1 MSNDAENNGRP
12 VPEVLEKPQRRRFTA
27 EYKMRIIEE
36 ADGCTDIGQVGELLR
51 REGLYASHLSN
62 WRRLRKRGSLAS
74 LKEKKRGRKRK
85 QSDAA
90 TLELKRLQRE
100 NQRLTE
106 RLRQAETI
114 IDVQKKVCEMLG
126 IATPQNETD
135 SDE

>member
-1 MSNDAENNGRP
+1 MSNDAENNDRP
-12 VPEVLEKPQRRRFTA
+12 VPEVQEKPVRRRFTA

-36 ADGCTDIGQVGELLR
+36 ASVCTDKGQIGELLR

-62 WRRLRKRGSLAS
+62 WRRLRKKGSLAS

-85 QSDAA
+85 PNDVA
-90 TLELKRLQRE
+90 TQELKRLQRE
-100 NQRLTE
+100 NRRLTE
-106 RLRQAETI
+106 RLRRAETI
-114 IDVQKKVCEMLG
+114 IGVQKKVCEMLG

>member
-1 MSNDAENNGRP
+1 MSNDAENSGRP
-12 VPEVLEKPQRRRFTA
+12 APEVQEKPERRRFTA

-36 ADGCTDIGQVGELLR
+36 ANGCTDKGQVGELLR
-51 REGLYASHLSN
+51 REGLYSSHLSN
-62 WRRLRKRGSLAS
+62 WRRLREQGSLAS

-85 QSDAA
+85 PNDAA
-90 TLELKRLQRE
+90 TQELKRLQRE

-126 IATPQNETD
+126 IATPQNETE

>member
-12 VPEVLEKPQRRRFTA
+12 APEVQEKPERRRFTA
-27 EYKMRIIEE
+27 EYKMRIIKE
-36 ADGCTDIGQVGELLR
+36 ANGCTDKGQVGELLR

-62 WRRLRKRGSLAS
+62 WRLLREQGSLAS

-85 QSDAA
+85 PNDAA
-90 TLELKRLQRE
+90 TQELKRLQRE
-100 NQRLTE
+100 NRRLTE

-126 IATPQNETD
+126 IATPQNATD
-135 SDE
+135 SGE

>member
-1 MSNDAENNGRP
+1 MSNDVENNGQSA
-12 VPEVLEKPQRRRFTA
+12 PEVLEKPLRRRFTA
-27 EYKMRIIEE
+27 EYKMRIIKE
-36 ADGCTDIGQVGELLR
+36 ANACTDRGQVGELLR

-62 WRRLRKRGSLAS
+62 WRRLRKKGSLAS

-85 QSDAA
+85 SNDVA
-90 TLELKRLQRE
+90 TQQLKRLQRE
-100 NQRLTE
+100 NRRLTE

>member
-1 MSNDAENNGRP
+1 MSSDAENNGRP
-12 VPEVLEKPQRRRFTA
+12 TPEVQEKPERRRFTA
-27 EYKMRIIEE
+27 EYKMRIIKE
-36 ADGCTDIGQVGELLR
+36 ANGCTDKGQVGELLR

-62 WRRLRKRGSLAS
+62 WRRLREQGSLAS

-85 QSDAA
+85 PNDAA
-90 TLELKRLQRE
+90 TQQLKRLQGE
-100 NQRLTE
+100 NRRLTE